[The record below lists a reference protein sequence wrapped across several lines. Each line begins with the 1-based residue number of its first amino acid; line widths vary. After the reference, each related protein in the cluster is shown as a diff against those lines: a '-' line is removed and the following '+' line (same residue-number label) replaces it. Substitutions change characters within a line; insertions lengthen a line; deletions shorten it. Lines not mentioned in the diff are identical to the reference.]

1 MFRPRSLYGDQ
12 LLFAVDRL
20 EIARDMANSRLEKGT
35 PRRDFRQISVRMR
48 QLIMRLNSLVDL
60 VIPAGMRICEI
71 LLLLGTDIMVRE
83 NASTVI
89 KQVMGNGE
97 IEISRI
103 RADLE
108 LQTRDLVDLDHR
120 VREKENEVTRCARRL
135 REISEQTRVND
146 SVESY
151 DMLRSL
157 YGDYVRKFKNLE
169 FVNFELRKL
178 KLKKCSQM
186 RDVPRS
192 YPDSKDEIIIPEELL

>member
-1 MFRPRSLYGDQ
+1 MYGDQ
-12 LLFAVDRL
+12 LLSAVDRL
-20 EIARDMANSRLEKGT
+20 EIARDMANSRLERGT
-35 PRRDFRQISVRMR
+35 PRRDFGKISVRMR
-48 QLIMRLNSLVDL
+48 QLIMRLKSLVDL
-60 VIPAGMRICEI
+60 VIPAGMRIGEI
-71 LLLLGTDIMVRE
+71 LILLGTDIMVRE

-103 RADLE
+103 RADME

-178 KLKKCSQM
+178 KLQKSSQM
-186 RDVPRS
+186 KDVPGS
-192 YPDSKDEIIIPEELL
+192 YPDSNDEIIIPEELL